1 MNGDSDTS
9 AGESTYLYCI
19 PRKKKKKISS
29 DCSSPMLMFVLTA
42 LKPRASQSTL
52 TSVLPFWRE
61 DDATH
66 SWDRVSGHTHG
77 LVKGHKGIL
86 WLNRE
91 LRVVFESNYRA
102 LFTALIFT
110 QQQFS
115 TLQST

>member
-1 MNGDSDTS
+1 MF
-9 AGESTYLYCI
+9 
-19 PRKKKKKISS
+19 
-29 DCSSPMLMFVLTA
+29 MFVFTA

-66 SWDRVSGHTHG
+66 SWDRVSGHVHG

-86 WLNRE
+86 WLNRK

-110 QQQFS
+110 QQHFS